1 MRASCISPVASAKM
15 IGFGSMTDPGF
26 DAAPGPASVRSGRRF
41 VVVHLVELKCLACG
55 RAIGMLEARCCPC
68 VGPVLFQAA
77 GTHTL
82 VSVADWRRLRC
93 AVCGG
98 NVYADEEDTT
108 RVYPGLSK
116 EELDIPRRGRP
127 PKWLVAQRRANPSA
141 DEE

>member
-1 MRASCISPVASAKM
+1 
-15 IGFGSMTDPGF
+15 MTDPGF

-55 RAIGMLEARCCPC
+55 RAIGILEASRWPC
-68 VGPVLFQAA
+68 IGPVLFQAA
-77 GTHTL
+77 RTHTL
-82 VSVADWRRLRC
+82 VSVADWTRLRC

-98 NVYADEEDTT
+98 NVYADEADTA
-108 RVYPGLSK
+108 RVYPALSK

-127 PKWLVAQRRANPSA
+127 PKWLVAQRHANAST